1 MGSSPNS
8 VSTRIPLPRK
18 LVERCSCA
26 FLEVGQ
32 TWKAG
37 RMGGQYFP
45 VRKIVRIDEEGIT
58 YAAGYGRTK
67 SVGFV
72 SIAQWID
79 FYDARLSSD
88 DLEGD
93 GEVVDG

>member
-1 MGSSPNS
+1 MGSSS
-8 VSTRIPLPRK
+8 DSAATRIPLPRK
-18 LVERCSCA
+18 IAERCSCA

-45 VRKIVRIDEEGIT
+45 VRKIVRIDEEGVT
-58 YAAGYGRTK
+58 YEAAYGRTK

-79 FYDARLSSD
+79 FYEARLSD
-88 DLEGD
+88 VALEGNEEVQD
-93 GEVVDG
+93 G